1 MITVEVLDLP
11 LPREGFYHFFSSW
24 FVRVGAICIVVDP
37 GPTASID
44 NLIVQ
49 LKARGCTRIDYLLLT
64 HIHLDHAGGTGSLV
78 RDFPVGKILCH
89 ERAISHLTEPSRLWQ
104 GSVQTLGDLAI
115 LQGEPIPVSAD
126 KLIPAQDMVVG
137 GIPLKAIPTPGHAP
151 HHISY
156 FLGETLFIGEALG
169 VILPESPT
177 YLRPATPPRFLD
189 KPYKE
194 SIERLR
200 AVPAQTL
207 CFGHYGMRKREDSL
221 FESALTQIDTWMHCL
236 GSYER
241 KQDIDIDS
249 CILELT
255 EQDPL
260 FQPFVELPPALKL
273 RERRFV
279 ENSVRGIKDF
289 LCSP

>member
-1 MITVEVLDLP
+1 MITAEVLDLP

-24 FVRVGAICIVVDP
+24 FVQVGELCIVVDP

-44 NLIVQ
+44 SLIVQ

-78 RDFPVGKILCH
+78 QEFPVGKILCH
-89 ERAISHLTEPSRLWQ
+89 ERAIAHLVEPSRLWE
-104 GSVQTLGDLAI
+104 GSIQTLGDLAV
-115 LQGEPIPVSAD
+115 LQGQPIPVPSD
-126 KLIPAQDMVVG
+126 KLIPAQDTIVG
-137 GIPLKAIPTPGHAP
+137 GLLLKAIPTPGHAP

-156 FLGETLFIGEALG
+156 LLGETLFIGEALG
-169 VILPESPT
+169 VVLPESPT

-189 KPYKE
+189 TPYKE
-194 SIERLR
+194 SIQRLR
-200 AVPAQTL
+200 AVPALNL

-221 FESALTQIDTWMHCL
+221 FESALTQIDTWMRYLSNHQQEQGL
-236 GSYER
+236 
-241 KQDIDIDS
+241 DVDS
-249 CILELT
+249 CILQLI

-260 FQPFVELPPALKL
+260 FQPFVDLPAALKL

-279 ENSVRGIKDF
+279 ENSLRGIKDF
-289 LCSP
+289 ICTR